1 MGGGQCSILADF
13 SSSLSASASIR
24 KCSMVLNRRGVKDIV
39 GDCLHNKHA
48 RMQSCKQIQGGTKA
62 LWKPSTPKL
71 EFALPSDNVNAI
83 DRPTVEVERIQQGVS
98 PCTCPPEAL

>member
-1 MGGGQCSILADF
+1 MGGGQCSMLADF
-13 SSSLSASASIR
+13 SPSLSASASIR

-71 EFALPSDNVNAI
+71 EFALPSD
-83 DRPTVEVERIQQGVS
+83 RPTVEVERIQQGVS